1 MAIARVAEPAPARSA
16 VVLAFLAVYVLW
28 GSSYLGIAWA
38 IASIPPFLMAGS
50 RMFVAGVILT
60 AWAASRGAV
69 RPSAREM
76 RSCAIL
82 GLLMLCVGNGAVTF
96 AELTSASGRV
106 ALIVAMTPVWFV
118 LIEWLRPG
126 GTRPTGLVVTGL
138 LTGATGVA
146 LLVGPDAFGGSSA
159 AVVTGELV
167 VLAGTLS
174 WAAGSMFARHT
185 PLPQSSALASG
196 LQMLWAGL
204 FLATFGLLRGEWT
217 ALDVAHIT
225 TRSWVGVVWL
235 VLFPSLIGY
244 SAYTWILKVSTP
256 AKVGTYAYV
265 NPVVAVALGWA
276 FANEP
281 VTGRMLAAAAV
292 IVAGV
297 ALITWGKS
305 VRAAAATDEVLEA
318 EHA

>member
-1 MAIARVAEPAPARSA
+1 MREAEPAPAKSA
-16 VVLAFLAVYVLW
+16 VMLAFLAVYVLW

-38 IASIPPFLMAGS
+38 IQTLPPFLMAGS
-50 RMFVAGVILT
+50 RMLVAGVILT
-60 AWAASRGAV
+60 AWAAWRGAE
-69 RPSAREM
+69 RPSGPEM
-76 RSCAIL
+76 RSSVIL

-96 AELTSASGRV
+96 AEITSASGRV

-126 GTRPTGLVVTGL
+126 GTRPTMLVVLGL
-138 LTGATGVA
+138 LLGAAGVA
-146 LLVGPDAFGGSSA
+146 LLVGADAFGGSSA
-159 AVVTGELV
+159 AVALGELV
-167 VLAGTLS
+167 VVGGTFS
-174 WAAGSMFARHT
+174 WAAGSMFSRHT
-185 PLPQSSALASG
+185 PLPRSSTLASG
-196 LQMLWAGL
+196 LQMLWAGV
-204 FLATFGLLRGEWT
+204 FLLLLGSVLGEWSSLDLAHVT
-217 ALDVAHIT
+217 A
-225 TRSWVGVVWL
+225 RSWGGLVYL

-276 FANEP
+276 LGGEA
-281 VTGRMLAAAAV
+281 VTGRMLGAAAV

-297 ALITWGKS
+297 AMITWGRSAKPAG
-305 VRAAAATDEVLEA
+305 RAPEAEA

>member
-1 MAIARVAEPAPARSA
+1 M
-16 VVLAFLAVYVLW
+16 VLAFLAVYVLW

-38 IASIPPFLMAGS
+38 IQSLPPFLMAGS

-60 AWAASRGAV
+60 AWAAWRGAA
-69 RPSAREM
+69 RPSGPEM
-76 RSCAIL
+76 RSSVLL
-82 GLLMLCVGNGAVTF
+82 GLLMLCIGNGAVTY

-126 GTRPTGLVVTGL
+126 GTRPTVLVVIGL
-138 LTGATGVA
+138 LLGAAGVA
-146 LLVGPDAFGGSSA
+146 LLVGPDAMGGSSV
-159 AVVTGELV
+159 AVVSGELIV
-167 VLAGTLS
+167 IAGTFS
-174 WAAGSMFARHT
+174 WAAGSMYSRHT
-185 PLPQSSALASG
+185 PLPRSSALASG
-196 LQMLWAGL
+196 LQMLWAGV
-204 FLATFGLLRGEWT
+204 FLLAFGTVRGEWAT
-217 ALDVAHIT
+217 LDLPHVT
-225 TRSWVGVVWL
+225 MRSWGGLVYL

-276 FANEP
+276 LAGEAL
-281 VTGRMLAAAAV
+281 TGRMLGAATV

-297 ALITWGKS
+297 AMITWGRS
-305 VRAAAATDEVLEA
+305 GRPVSRAPEPEA

>member
-1 MAIARVAEPAPARSA
+1 MSAGGAPARSA

-38 IASIPPFLMAGS
+38 IGSIPPFLMAGS
-50 RMFVAGVILT
+50 RMFVAGAILT
-60 AWAASRGAV
+60 AYATWRGAA
-69 RPSAREM
+69 RPTATEM

-82 GLLMLCVGNGAVTF
+82 GLMMLCIGNGAVTY

-126 GTRPTGLVVTGL
+126 GARPTGVVVTGL
-138 LTGATGVA
+138 ALGAAGVA
-146 LLVGPDAFGGSSA
+146 LLVGPDAFSGEGTSA
-159 AVVTGELV
+159 AVMGELI
-167 VLAGTLS
+167 VLVGTLS
-174 WAAGSMFARHT
+174 WAAGSMFARQT
-185 PLPQSSALASG
+185 PLPPSSALASG
-196 LQMLWAGL
+196 LQMLWAGV
-204 FLATFGLLRGEWT
+204 FLASFGLLRGEWAT
-217 ALDVAHIT
+217 LDVAQVT
-225 TRSWVGVVWL
+225 AKSWGGLVYL

-276 FANEP
+276 LAGEA
-281 VTGRMLAAAAV
+281 VTGRMLGAAGV

-297 ALITWGKS
+297 ALITFGK
-305 VRAAAATDEVLEA
+305 VAKRVEPRADCAEA